1 MMTYMIV
8 PNCFL
13 FLAISFKLFTLH
25 PYHSLPSLL
34 FSQFLP
40 LTSPYPPHLPLL
52 PLLLRKEE
60 ASHEYQPVLAC
71 QVAVGLGASSS
82 IETRQHSPI
91 REKKDPKA
99 CN

>member
-60 ASHEYQPVLAC
+60 ASNGYQLVLAQ
-71 QVAVGLGASSS
+71 QVAVSLDTTFS
-82 IETRQHSPI
+82 IE
-91 REKKDPKA
+91 
-99 CN
+99 